1 VLVRA
6 VEDSSAAAAAG
17 VERGDL
23 IVAANGRAVAAVDD
37 LYEALDGA
45 DPDRALELGL
55 LRGNEEKSVKVSFE
69 QRQEAGR

>member
-1 VLVRA
+1 
-6 VEDSSAAAAAG
+6 
-17 VERGDL
+17 
-23 IVAANGRAVAAVDD
+23 VDD

-69 QRQEAGR
+69 QTEEAGR